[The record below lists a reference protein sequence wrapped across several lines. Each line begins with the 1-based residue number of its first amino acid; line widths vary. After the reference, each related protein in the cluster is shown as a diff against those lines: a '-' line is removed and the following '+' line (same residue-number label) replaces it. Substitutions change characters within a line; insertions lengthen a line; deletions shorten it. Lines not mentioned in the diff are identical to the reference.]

1 MTILFQAT
9 YPANF
14 LLKPVPHTIFD
25 IQFVNA
31 DGRPLGSSRYD
42 AHYEKTQLKVRL
54 YPSSILGAIR
64 LDQIL
69 IVW

>member
-25 IQFVNA
+25 IQLVNA
-31 DGRPLGSSRYD
+31 DGRPLESSRYD
-42 AHYEKTQLKVRL
+42 AHYEKTQLEVRL
-54 YPSSILGAIR
+54 YPRSILGTVVV
-64 LDQIL
+64 L